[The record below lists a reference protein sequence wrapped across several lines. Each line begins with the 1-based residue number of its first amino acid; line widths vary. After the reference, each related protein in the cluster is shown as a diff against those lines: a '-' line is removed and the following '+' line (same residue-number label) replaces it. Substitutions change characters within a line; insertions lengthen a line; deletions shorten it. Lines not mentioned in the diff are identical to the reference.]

1 MRAVTVFMFVVFCF
15 FEKTL
20 LGSAFN
26 WAGHAFS
33 NHTSSSL
40 LTGEKKFCLSESV
53 CLAIACQLRGGKAA
67 VWVCCQQAE
76 DFIWEG
82 DRLSDCSVISLSELA
97 DGAGDLC
104 YNLLSCHPRL
114 WAHRNH
120 QQFPHSDPVRM
131 LYCLEKRQEGA
142 GIECEQFERCRH
154 LFFLAWWLYFAFL
167 KKMNL
172 WTRDQLGQ
180 PQSKEAIHS

>member
-142 GIECEQFERCRH
+142 GIECEQFEKCRH
-154 LFFLAWWLYFAFL
+154 LFFFFFFFFVC
-167 KKMNL
+167 
-172 WTRDQLGQ
+172 GVFFFFF
-180 PQSKEAIHS
+180 